1 MKLQTKCTLVIIG
14 LLIIEILPVPFT
26 SLYSL
31 YAIRKRPNWLPRVTH
46 NLYDETLADT
56 SEAHNPPILITH
68 DPLVVRKNCTV
79 GLIVIFTV
87 DLLVPVIIPTALYVV
102 RRRPKWFKNLI
113 VRLYSDK
120 FNLYSIPADEKTE
133 PRFLDPTALARME
146 QKLADLE
153 QKNVHFAKSQSRR
166 SPR

>member
-14 LLIIEILPVPFT
+14 LLIIEILPVPVT

-31 YAIRKRPNWLPRVTH
+31 YAIRKRPDWLPRVTH
-46 NLYDETLADT
+46 NLYDEAVTDT
-56 SEAHNPPILITH
+56 SEDHNPPVFIAH
-68 DPLVVRKNCTV
+68 DPLVVRKNYTV
-79 GLIVIFTV
+79 GLIVIFMI

-113 VRLYSDK
+113 IRLYSDK
-120 FNLYSIPADEKTE
+120 FNHSSIPADEKTE
-133 PRFLDPTALARME
+133 PRFLDPSALARME
-146 QKLADLE
+146 QKFADLE

>member
-31 YAIRKRPNWLPRVTH
+31 YAIRKRPDWLPRVTH
-46 NLYDETLADT
+46 TLYNETIANT
-56 SEAHNPPILITH
+56 SETYNSTVLTAH
-68 DPLVVRKNCTV
+68 DPLEVRKNCTV
-79 GLIVIFTV
+79 GLVVIFIA
-87 DLLVPVIIPTALYVV
+87 DLLVPIVIPTALYIV

-113 VRLYSDK
+113 IRLYSDK
-120 FNLYSIPADEKTE
+120 FSPPIITADEKPE
-133 PRFLDPTALARME
+133 PRFLDSTAVARME
-146 QKLADLE
+146 QKFADLE
-153 QKNVHFAKSQSRR
+153 QKNVHFAKSQSRK